1 MSSETFKDPA
11 GKRFLFIAVGVFLL
25 WACMPFVLRL
35 TQILS
40 S

>member
-1 MSSETFKDPA
+1 MSSETFKEPA
-11 GKRFLFIAVGVFLL
+11 GKRFLLITAVLFLF
-25 WACMPFVLRL
+25 WACLPLVLRL